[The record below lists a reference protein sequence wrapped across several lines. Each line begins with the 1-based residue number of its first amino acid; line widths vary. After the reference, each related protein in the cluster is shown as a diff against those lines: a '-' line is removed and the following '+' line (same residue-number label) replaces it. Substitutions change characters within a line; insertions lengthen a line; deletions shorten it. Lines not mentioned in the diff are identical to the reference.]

1 MAYLGLTK
9 ANNKSNVIQI
19 CPGSIWLIDPG
30 SQSGSTSKKLS
41 IIEYLWYILVKAD
54 KMYSLFSALVYLN
67 IAMPP
72 LTTEK

>member
-1 MAYLGLTK
+1 MVYLGLTK
-9 ANNKSNVIQI
+9 ANNKTNVIQI

-30 SQSGSTSKKLS
+30 SQSESTSQKLS

-67 IAMPP
+67 ITLPP
-72 LTTEK
+72 LTKEK